1 MEEFYGNTQHEK
13 LSLSFRKT
21 FHEEEP
27 QTSGN
32 LKKPFSETS
41 LRWLALIPMNLL
53 LVGYFAAYDSPQPLQ
68 TAIESILG
76 LDTQHYSYF
85 YSLLAVPNIILPLF
99 AGYIVDSLGVRPS
112 MIVFATLVL
121 LGQTVFTFGSYITS
135 FNVMIF
141 GRIVFA
147 LGADP
152 LNIAQM
158 VMVNRWFKGKEVAF
172 ALSLAPMIAGA
183 SKALNSIV
191 VPVIFEKFQNLY
203 MPLGFGTFL
212 CLISEFC
219 AILMII
225 VDRIDESRVKA
236 AHIQHEDQLHVQ
248 EKVRLSDIKKFGWMV
263 WLLVINFGLIDG
275 LTFTL
280 RCFLNDLYYKVYE
293 FTNSEAGYLIAG
305 HYIVMAV
312 ISPITGKLIDKY
324 GYRASAVFYNSLLG
338 VVGLLIIL
346 LATGY
351 RSSLSFIPLILF
363 GIYVGVDD
371 VAVVPAL
378 PLVLKEKYLGT
389 GYGLF
394 YTVVN
399 TVLFILP
406 WTCGYIHD
414 QFTSEKTGY
423 FWVSLFLLAIA
434 IIAAFESFLV
444 FVYDFKTGRV
454 LDKYI
459 PAKDE
464 TIDMKKSRRLSADF
478 LEFRL

>member
-1 MEEFYGNTQHEK
+1 MEEFYNPKEK

-21 FHEEEP
+21 FHEETP
-27 QTSGN
+27 QTPIN
-32 LKKPFSETS
+32 AKKPFSETS
-41 LRWLALIPMNLL
+41 MRWLALIPMNLL

-68 TAIESILG
+68 TAMESILG

-112 MIVFATLVL
+112 MITFATLVL
-121 LGQTVFTFGSYITS
+121 LGQTLFTFGSYITS
-135 FNVMIF
+135 FNIMIV

-191 VPVIFEKFQNLY
+191 VPFIFDKFQNLY
-203 MPLGFGTFL
+203 MPLGFGTLL
-212 CLISEFC
+212 CLVSEFC
-219 AILMII
+219 AIIMLV
-225 VDRIDESRVKA
+225 VDRIDEHRVKA
-236 AHIQHEDQLHVQ
+236 AKIQHEDQIHVQ
-248 EKVRLSDIKKFGWMV
+248 EKVHLKDIKHFGPMV
-263 WLLVINFGLIDG
+263 WLLVVNFGLIDG

-280 RCFLNDLYYKVYE
+280 RCFLNDLYFKVYE

-305 HYIVMAV
+305 HYIIMAIV
-312 ISPITGKLIDKY
+312 SPITVKLIDKY
-324 GYRASAVFYNSLLG
+324 GYRASTVFYNSLLG
-338 VVGLLIIL
+338 VIGLLIIL

-399 TVLFILP
+399 AVLFVLP

-423 FWVSLFLLAIA
+423 FWVSLFLLVIA
-434 IIAAFESFLV
+434 VIAALESLFV
-444 FVYDFKTGRV
+444 FIYDYKTGRV

-459 PAKDE
+459 PSKEDSTE
-464 TIDMKKSRRLSADF
+464 EPKCRKLSA
-478 LEFRL
+478 EFIELRV